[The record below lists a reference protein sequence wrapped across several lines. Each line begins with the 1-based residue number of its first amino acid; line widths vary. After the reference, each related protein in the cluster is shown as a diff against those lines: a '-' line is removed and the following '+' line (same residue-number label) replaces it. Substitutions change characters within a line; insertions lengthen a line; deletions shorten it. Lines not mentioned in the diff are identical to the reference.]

1 MRVTKTTGGL
11 SLPSTAE
18 RAAVLS
24 APVVETSFR
33 TAFDSFA
40 ALHAVEVRA
49 PEAPRKLGAHARIA
63 FWNAERLKYEAA
75 SARLLAGLEA
85 DVLMLCE
92 LDLGMVRSG
101 NRHTI
106 RDLAD
111 TLGQGYVFGAEFV
124 ELGLGDLREQKAFAG
139 QANSAGLHGGGFV
152 SGAALE
158 RPALVRLETSGRWFD
173 GAFHERRVGGRIAM
187 LAEIRLAD
195 ARVLLASVHYE
206 SHTGPADRLLQTE
219 KMLDEID
226 AHSPGVPVLI
236 GGDFNTNTHEREERA
251 VPGTVEK
258 SLAADPRRLQA
269 PMAYEPMFDL
279 LKRRGYGWNAC
290 NDMDAPTQR
299 TRPDGTPKPP
309 FGKID
314 WLFSRGLKCSTPAT
328 VAAVDSKGD
337 AISDHE
343 VLAVTIALA

>member
-1 MRVTKTTGGL
+1 MRVTKTTDRL
-11 SLPSTAE
+11 KLPSEAE
-18 RAAVLS
+18 RAGILA
-24 APVVETSFR
+24 APVVATSFR
-33 TAFDSFA
+33 KAFDSIS
-40 ALHAVEVRA
+40 ALHCVEVRA
-49 PEAPRKLGAHARIA
+49 PADARALGQRARIA

-75 SARLLAGLEA
+75 SAELLGGLGA

-92 LDLGMVRSG
+92 LDLGMIRSQ

-111 TLGQGYVFGAEFV
+111 TLGQGYVFGVEFV

-139 QANSAGLHGGGFV
+139 QPNEAGLHGGGFV
-152 SGAALE
+152 SGAMLE

-187 LAEIRLAD
+187 LAEIRLAG

-206 SHTGPADRLLQTE
+206 SHTGPADRLVQTE
-219 KMLDEID
+219 KLLAEID

-236 GGDFNTNTHEREERA
+236 GGDFNTNTLEREERI
-251 VPGTVEK
+251 VPGAVDRA
-258 SLAADPRRLQA
+258 LAADPQRLVS
-269 PMAYEPMFDL
+269 PMHYEPMFDL
-279 LKRRGYGWNAC
+279 LARNGYDWAGCNA
-290 NDMDAPTQR
+290 MGVATQR
-299 TRPDGTPKPP
+299 TRPDGTPEPP

-314 WLFSRGLKCSTPAT
+314 WLFSRGLNCSGAAT
-328 VAAVDSKGD
+328 IPAVDSHGV

-343 VLAVTIALA
+343 VLAVTIEAA

>member
-1 MRVTKTTGGL
+1 MRVTKTTDRL
-11 SLPSTAE
+11 VLPSVEE
-18 RAAVLS
+18 RRRILA

-33 TAFDSFA
+33 QAFDA
-40 ALHAVEVRA
+40 LPVLHAVEVRA
-49 PEAPRKLGAHARIA
+49 PAAPRALGRTARIA
-63 FWNAERLKYEAA
+63 FWNAERLKYEIP
-75 SARLLAGLEA
+75 SAGLLGGLGA

-92 LDLGMVRSG
+92 LDLGMVRAQ

-139 QANSAGLHGGGFV
+139 QDNAAGVHGGGFV
-152 SGAALE
+152 SGAALD

-187 LAEIRLAD
+187 LAEVRLAG
-195 ARVLLASVHYE
+195 ARVLLVSVHYE
-206 SHTGPADRLLQTE
+206 SHTGPADRLVQTK

-226 AHSPGVPVLI
+226 AHSPGIPVLI
-236 GGDFNTNTHEREERA
+236 GGDFNTNTFEREERTVEGA
-251 VPGTVEK
+251 VEK
-258 SLAADPRRLQA
+258 SLLADPQRLVA
-269 PMAYEPMFDL
+269 PMKYEPMFDL
-279 LKRRGYGWNAC
+279 LARNGYDWNGC
-290 NDMDAPTQR
+290 NAMGVVTQR

-314 WLFSRGLKCSTPAT
+314 WLFSRGLKCSAAAT
-328 VAAVDSKGD
+328 LPAVDPRGV

-343 VLAVTIALA
+343 VLAVTIEVG